1 MKKIIESGTQ
11 MLMGANALVLK
22 YFLPIATAWGKRNN
36 YTKFKEIVTP
46 SYSKRLIPILLFLST
61 GLMAQTVSGYIVDEE
76 SGATIIGVNVI
87 VEGTD
92 EGAISDAN
100 GFFVLSQ
107 LEGDSARIRFSHITY
122 MEKTEI
128 IDLTQGSVYLNK
140 VILASKVLELNAIEV
155 VSNRGSIVQRD
166 MDISSFE
173 ADPVL
178 LKEIP
183 QLNKDIYQLVKLSP
197 SVTIMDE
204 FSPLYNVR
212 GSDPGEN
219 LVQLDGMT
227 IYNPQQSLGG
237 GSLFNPY
244 AIKNI
249 EMLVGGFDATFGG
262 RNASI
267 LYLTTKEG
275 TRGKPRGEFK
285 PSTESIKGAVEFP
298 MGNWGT
304 GMVSGRFYSSLFT
317 DIVFNSPNY
326 GYDLN
331 TTFLTEIGDTRLRFS
346 LFSNLDYTDMN
357 MGFMKIF
364 MEDKVVDKYD
374 IGMKNDTRN
383 LAVGFQSRSILSP
396 FLILETHIYKSSF
409 KVKSRSF
416 MAFSMQDTVN
426 NIDQRLEYDTRVL
439 NLVDERTAKIK
450 LTGFLFWGQQLS
462 LGAELNQFAFEN
474 ALGMNQL
481 NRDVI
486 AHKPNL
492 LAWFIQDKIEAGPIL
507 LKYGV
512 RNTRLEDASKWYND
526 PRASVALRFGDKTI
540 KAAWGIYRQFL
551 KSMNT
556 SDVEVNQ
563 TTDYYFPLTDKE
575 PLTSE
580 HRILGFEHRL
590 SNAWEYSISAFH
602 KDMTVL
608 YQYDYQLALKAKT
621 ETETL
626 ERGKGYSY
634 GIESMVKG
642 EWNRLSGWVSY
653 AWSVSKRSY
662 PSVMD
667 GDYYF
672 ASGDQTHQIKS
683 LLAYRISKDITF
695 SSILQVTSGYP
706 KTWETGVSNHYVYN
720 PMANDVGIYGEYITP
735 VKNNVRY
742 PVRMKLDLGWRKKL
756 RSGFGYQ
763 LAQYL
768 GSDKAYYTMKVNNV
782 LFLRRNPFMYVYIP
796 DYGYYGLGNFM
807 PPTISAGYTLEF

>member
-1 MKKIIESGTQ
+1 MKNFIIT
-11 MLMGANALVLK
+11 
-22 YFLPIATAWGKRNN
+22 
-36 YTKFKEIVTP
+36 
-46 SYSKRLIPILLFLST
+46 LIFLSAS
-61 GLMAQTVSGYIVDEE
+61 LLAQTVSGYIVDEE

-100 GFFVLSQ
+100 GFFVLNRIS
-107 LEGDSARIRFSHITY
+107 GDSIHVRFSHIAY
-122 MEKTEI
+122 AEKSMV

-140 VILASKVLELNAIEV
+140 VILTSKVLELNAIEV

-244 AIKNI
+244 SIKNI

-275 TRGKPRGEFK
+275 TKGKPRGEFK
-285 PSTESIKGAVEFP
+285 PSTKGLKGAVEFS
-298 MGNWGT
+298 MGKWGT
-304 GMVSGRFYSSLFT
+304 GMVSGRFGSDLFT
-317 DIVFNSPNY
+317 EIVFNAPNH
-326 GYDLN
+326 GYDIN
-331 TTFLTEIGDTRLRFS
+331 TTFLTEFGDTRLRFS
-346 LFSNLDYTDMN
+346 LFSNLDYSDMN
-357 MGFMKIF
+357 FGFMKIF
-364 MEDKVVDKYD
+364 MEDEIVDQYD
-374 IGMKNDTRN
+374 FGMKNDTRN
-383 LAVGFQSRSILSP
+383 LAIGLQSRSILSP
-396 FLILETHIYKSSF
+396 FLILETHIYQSSF

-416 MAFSMQDTVN
+416 MAFSMKDTIN
-426 NIDQRLEYDTRVL
+426 NIDQRLAYETRIL
-439 NLVDERTAKIK
+439 NLVDEKTAKIK
-450 LTGFLFWGQQLS
+450 LTGFLFWGQQIS
-462 LGAELNQFAFEN
+462 VGAELNKFSFEN

-481 NRDVI
+481 NRDI
-486 AHKPNL
+486 ISHKPDL
-492 LAWFIQDKIEAGPIL
+492 TAWFIQDKIEIGPAL
-507 LKYGV
+507 FKLGV
-512 RNTRLEDASKWYND
+512 RNTRLEATSKWYND
-526 PRASVALRFGDKTI
+526 PRASMALRFGDKTF

-556 SDVEVNQ
+556 SDVEANQ
-563 TTDYYFPLTDKE
+563 TTDYYFPLTDKD
-575 PLTSE
+575 PLTAE
-580 HRILGFEHRL
+580 HRIVSYEHRF
-590 SNAWEYSISAFH
+590 SDSWEYSISAFH
-602 KDMTVL
+602 KDMSIL
-608 YQYDYQLALKAKT
+608 YQYDYQLALKAKS

-626 ERGKGYSY
+626 ERGEGFSY
-634 GIESMVKG
+634 GLEGMVKG
-642 EWNRLSGWVSY
+642 EWNRISGWVSY

-662 PSVMD
+662 PSVMN
-667 GDYYF
+667 GDYYY
-672 ASGDQTHQIKS
+672 ASGDQSHQIKS
-683 LLAYRISKDITF
+683 LLAYRINKDITF
-695 SSILQVTSGYP
+695 SSILQLTSGYP
-706 KTWETGVSNHYVYN
+706 KTWEAGVANHYVYN
-720 PMANDVGIYGEYITP
+720 PLANDVGIYGEYITP

-742 PVRMKLDLGWRKKL
+742 PVRMKLDFGWRKKL

-768 GSDKAYYTMKVNNV
+768 GTDKAYYTMKVNNV
-782 LFLRRNPFMYVYIP
+782 LFLRRNPFMYIYIP
-796 DYGYYGLGNFM
+796 DYGYYAAGNFM
-807 PPTISAGYTLEF
+807 PPSISAGYTLEF

>member
-1 MKKIIESGTQ
+1 MKK
-11 MLMGANALVLK
+11 
-22 YFLPIATAWGKRNN
+22 
-36 YTKFKEIVTP
+36 
-46 SYSKRLIPILLFLST
+46 LITILLFLST
-61 GLMAQTVSGYIVDEE
+61 TLISQTVSGYIVDEE

-87 VEGTD
+87 IEGSD
-92 EGAISDAN
+92 RGAVSDAN
-100 GFFVLSQ
+100 GFFVLTR
-107 LEGDSARIRFSHITY
+107 LTGDSIQVRFSHIAY
-122 MEKTEI
+122 AEKPMVI
-128 IDLTQGSVYLNK
+128 NLTKGSVYLNK
-140 VILASKVLELNAIEV
+140 VILVSKVLELSAIDV

-166 MDISSFE
+166 MDIASFE
-173 ADPVL
+173 VDPVL

-275 TRGKPRGEFK
+275 TKGKPRGEFK

-298 MGNWGT
+298 LGNWGT
-304 GMVSGRFYSSLFT
+304 GMVSGRFGSSLTT
-317 DIVFNSPNY
+317 DIIFNSPNH

-331 TTFLTEIGDTRLRFS
+331 TTFLTEFGETRLRFS
-346 LFSNLDYTDMN
+346 LFSNLDYSDMN
-357 MGFMKIF
+357 FGFFKVFMDDKIT
-364 MEDKVVDKYD
+364 DKYD
-374 IGMKNDTRN
+374 FGMKNDSRN
-383 LAVGFQSRSILSP
+383 LAVGIQSRSILSP
-396 FLILETHIYKSSF
+396 FLILETHLYKSSF
-409 KVKSRSF
+409 RVDSRSF
-416 MAFSMQDTVN
+416 MAFSMKDTIN
-426 NIDQRLEYDTRVL
+426 NIDQRLEYETRIL
-439 NLVDERTAKIK
+439 NLVDEKTAKIK
-450 LTGFLFWGQQLS
+450 LTGFLFWGQQIS
-462 LGAELNQFAFEN
+462 LGAELNKFSFEN
-474 ALGMNQL
+474 ALGLNQL

-486 AHKPNL
+486 SHKPDL
-492 LAWFIQDKIEAGPIL
+492 LAWFIQDKIEAGPAL
-507 LKYGV
+507 FKFGV
-512 RNTRLEDASKWYND
+512 RNTRLEKESNWYND
-526 PRASVALRFGDKTI
+526 PRVSLALRFGDKTF

-556 SDVEVNQ
+556 SDVEANQ
-563 TTDYYFPLTDKE
+563 TTDYYFPLTDKD

-580 HRILGFEHRL
+580 HRIMSFEHRI
-590 SNAWEYSISAFH
+590 SDHWEYSISAFH
-602 KDMTVL
+602 KDMSVL
-608 YQYDYQLALKAKT
+608 YQYDYQLALKAKS

-626 ERGKGYSY
+626 ERGKGFSY
-634 GIESMVKG
+634 GLEGMVKG
-642 EWNRLSGWVSY
+642 EWNRISGWVGY

-662 PSVMD
+662 PSVMG

-672 ASGDQTHQIKS
+672 ATGDQTHQIKS
-683 LLAYRISKDITF
+683 LLAYRINRNITF
-695 SSILQVTSGYP
+695 STIIQLTSGYP
-706 KTWETGVSNHYVYN
+706 KTWETGVSNHFVYN
-720 PMANDVGIYGEYITP
+720 PLANDVGIYGEFITP

-756 RSGFGYQ
+756 RSGFGFQ

-768 GSDKAYYTMKVNNV
+768 GTDKAYYTMKVNNV
-782 LFLRRNPFMYVYIP
+782 LFLRR
-796 DYGYYGLGNFM
+796 
-807 PPTISAGYTLEF
+807 